1 MCTLYKNI
9 KTNVYFKEKK
19 FFHKEIPTE
28 LNQEQVARLREF
40 EISFAEYE
48 RRLYV
53 QNDKS

>member
-9 KTNVYFKEKK
+9 KTNVYFKEK